1 MARDMSREEV
11 YETLKKYDPE
21 AYEYYKKNAWY
32 FGMGARRYA
41 EYLIEHERRASK
53 CSTRS

>member
-1 MARDMSREEV
+1 MAREMSRDEV

-41 EYLIEHERRASK
+41 EYLIEHEK
-53 CSTRS
+53 EGK